1 MMVASHPSDL
11 RAAIKAGYRSA
22 YVVPRLEDPGDDY
35 EDNGFAKEFD
45 VVANNFDELV
55 QRLY

>member
-22 YVVPRLEDPGDDY
+22 YVMPRLEDPGDDY
-35 EDNGFAKEFD
+35 EDTGSQKS
-45 VVANNFDELV
+45 LMW
-55 QRLY
+55 